1 VRYLAYEVDANA
13 PHMSPHPPAP
23 IERLLIVS
31 GAGISADSGIPTFRG
46 PGGYWRNMDPTR
58 LATPEAFAAD
68 PALVWAWYRE
78 RRAGIRAAAPN
89 PAHEAVVQLARTVPQ
104 CLVVTQN
111 VDDLHLRAR
120 WQGQALLPESLVQVH
135 GDIFITRCSR
145 CDARQAAA
153 DDEAGLP
160 ACGGCGAPMR
170 PGVVWFGES
179 LDPLQIDRVERF
191 LSAGPCDAV
200 IVVGTTAVFG
210 YIVDWAV
217 SACEGSGPLI
227 EVNPAA
233 TELSRYATETI
244 RASASEALPQLAA
257 RLLG

>member
-1 VRYLAYEVDANA
+1 MRAIWTYTRDMIARS
-13 PHMSPHPPAP
+13 HAP
-23 IERLLIVS
+23 IERLLIIT

-68 PALVWAWYRE
+68 PALVWEWYRE
-78 RRAGIRAAAPN
+78 RRAGIRRALPN
-89 PAHEAVVQLARTVPQ
+89 AAHEAVVQLARTVPQ
-104 CLVVTQN
+104 CLLVTQN
-111 VDDLHLRAR
+111 VDDLHTRAR
-120 WQGQALLPESLVQVH
+120 WQGQSLLAESLVQIH
-135 GDIFITRCSR
+135 GDIFLTRCSR
-145 CDARQAAA
+145 CDASRPAAG
-153 DDEAGLP
+153 DETGVPL
-160 ACGGCGAPMR
+160 CTKCGAPAR

-200 IVVGTTAVFG
+200 LVVGTTAVFG

-217 SACEGSGPLI
+217 SACAGTGQLI

-244 RASASEALPQLAA
+244 RASASEALPPLAA